1 MIRTALVLATV
12 VSLAL
17 IGCREDASA
26 SPFQSV
32 YGLDPEQT
40 VARMLAL
47 AEAGN
52 WSAYVDEFYGE
63 TKKFRDDR
71 DRWQLIERFK
81 SKWGEH
87 ALSVLREV
95 SETEPEMSDDNSQA
109 IFFLGHGRQFTLY
122 LDTDRRWKFHL

>member
-1 MIRTALVLATV
+1 MIRTSLVLATLLL
-12 VSLAL
+12 LAL
-17 IGCREDASA
+17 MGCREDASA
-26 SPFQSV
+26 SSFHAV
-32 YGLDPEQT
+32 YGPDPEQT

-63 TKKFRDDR
+63 TEKLHDYN

-81 SKWGEH
+81 SQWGEH
-87 ALSVLREV
+87 AVSVLREV
-95 SETEPEMSDDNSQA
+95 SGIEPEMSDDKSKA
-109 IFFLGHGRQFTLY
+109 VFFIERGRQFTLY